1 MSTLGLSSDEAARRL
16 AERGP
21 SEPPASSRSVA
32 SILRENVLTLFN
44 LILGSFAL
52 ALLATG
58 QFADLVFV
66 VVIVANAS
74 IGIVQELWA
83 KRQLDHLALLVAPR
97 AQVLRDGRPIE
108 VPVEDVVAGDAVQ
121 IQPGDQVV
129 ADGTVVES
137 RALQV
142 DESLLTGESEAVAR
156 TTGESLQSGSFCV
169 AGSGTYL
176 AEKVGADAYAN
187 ELVGLA
193 QGDRQPLSPLQKE
206 INRLLQILLII
217 MVPVGGSFI
226 GALLAH
232 QVSTRQAVSEA
243 TAGIVSL
250 IPEGLVLLTSVTF
263 AVAAGRM
270 ARLGGLVQRLN
281 AIESLAG
288 VDVVCVDKT
297 GTLTDGTLRL
307 DDVEAVNGAGPEE
320 ARRQLA
326 RYAASIGARNPTA
339 DALHSGLDGTPSPV
353 AAEVPFSSR
362 WKWSGLTFAHGGET
376 LVLGAPDVLL
386 DGTGSPAVAARASE
400 LARER
405 KRVLLFARGAGPVA
419 EPDGDSLPGRPP
431 LEPLALAVLSER
443 MRPEAADA
451 VAFLHE
457 RGVEVKVVSG
467 DGPDTVEA
475 VARAAGIDT
484 GGRAVAEADLPH
496 DGPELARAAA
506 GVSAFARVTPDGK
519 RRLVDALRRSGRRV
533 AMIGDG
539 VNDVPALKR
548 SDVAVALASGSQMA
562 RGVADLVLSGPAAF
576 GVIPAAIGEGRRI
589 LQNLQ
594 RVAKLFVAKSVF
606 AATLILTVGVGGGT
620 YPFLPRQLS
629 LAAVFT
635 VGIPAFALAM
645 APVAGQSLATGFLR
659 DIWEFAVPAGVV
671 TAAAVL
677 LGHGLVHT
685 SLGRSLS
692 ESQTTSVTIL
702 VFVSLYL
709 VLVLES
715 GGMRRSPR
723 RARMVPLLCAG
734 VALAYLAILSWPA
747 ARHLFALAAP
757 TALPMIVAVIC
768 TLFAIGALG
777 AVGLSLTRPGGER
790 IELVNPFRTPG
801 RDAR

>member
-21 SEPPASSRSVA
+21 FAPPASSRSVA
-32 SILRENVLTLFN
+32 SIVRENTLTLFN

-66 VVIVANAS
+66 VVIVANAA

-83 KRQLDHLALLVAPR
+83 KRQLDQLALLVVPR
-97 AQVLRDGRPIE
+97 ARVIRDGRE
-108 VPVEDVVAGDAVQ
+108 TDVPVEDVVAGDAVR
-121 IQPGDQVV
+121 IGPGDQVV
-129 ADGTVVES
+129 ADGRVVES

-142 DESLLTGESEAVAR
+142 DESLLTGESDAVAR
-156 TTGESLQSGSFCV
+156 TRGDTLQSGSFCV
-169 AGSGTYL
+169 AGSGTYV
-176 AEKVGADAYAN
+176 AEAVGSDAYAN
-187 ELVGLA
+187 ELVGMA
-193 QGDRQPLSPLQKE
+193 QGDRQPLSPLQRE
-206 INRLLQILLII
+206 INRLLRLLLVI
-217 MVPVGGSFI
+217 MVPVGFSFI
-226 GALLAH
+226 AALLAH

-307 DDVEAVNGAGPEE
+307 DDVEPLNGSGPDE
-320 ARRQLA
+320 ARRLLG
-326 RYAASIGARNPTA
+326 RYAASVGARNPTA
-339 DALHSGLDGTPSPV
+339 DALHSGLDGTASPV

-362 WKWSGLTFAHGGET
+362 WKWSGLTFAQSGET

-386 DGTGSPAVAARASE
+386 DGTASPDVAARVTE

-405 KRVLLFARGAGPVA
+405 KRVLLLARGDAPVT
-419 EPDGDSLPGRPP
+419 EPDGDTLPGRPP

-443 MRPEAADA
+443 MRPEARDA

-467 DGPDTVEA
+467 DAPDTVEA

-496 DGPELARAAA
+496 SGAELAGAAE
-506 GVSAFARVTPDGK
+506 GVAAFARVTPDGK
-519 RRLVDALRRSGRRV
+519 RRLVDALSGSGRRV

-548 SDVAVALASGSQMA
+548 SDVAVALASGSQIA
-562 RGVADLVLSGPAAF
+562 RGVADLVLSGPGAF
-576 GVIPAAIGEGRRI
+576 GVIPAAVGEGRRI

-606 AATLILTVGVGGGT
+606 AAALILTVGVGGGT

-645 APVAGQSLATGFLR
+645 APVAGQSLASGFLR
-659 DIWEFAVPAGVV
+659 DVWEFAVPAGVV

-685 SLGRSLS
+685 ALGRSLA

-715 GGMRRSPR
+715 GGMRRSPQ
-723 RARMVPLLCAG
+723 RARMVPLLCGA
-734 VALAYLAILSWPA
+734 VAVTYLLILSWPP
-747 ARHLFALAAP
+747 ARDLFALAAP
-757 TALPMIVAVIC
+757 TALPMIVALIC